1 VSGAGCILASAE
13 RRRHGVG
20 GTCCS
25 LTATL
30 ALLVLVLHPGCARAD
45 ADPASD
51 VLLTQSAFYPYQP
64 RVPPRL
70 EATLNSLLS
79 ATARARLPL
88 KVAII
93 EVPLD
98 LGAVPNFFGHP
109 QPYAEFLEREIS
121 FNGPEPLLVVMPAGF
136 GLAVAGPASALA
148 RVPIDSREQTYGL
161 TRSAILA
168 VVALA
173 DASGH
178 PVAMPRIPPP
188 AGSAGGLRRPLL
200 IALGAALLIVL
211 VLIAL
216 RRRALRKRRRR
227 RSAPPFVRIR

>member
-1 VSGAGCILASAE
+1 VVRAA
-13 RRRHGVG
+13 
-20 GTCCS
+20 CCS
-25 LTATL
+25 LIATL
-30 ALLVLVLHPGCARAD
+30 ALLLLVLHPASARAD

-70 EATLNSLLS
+70 EATLNSLLAAS
-79 ATARARLPL
+79 ARAHLPL

-93 EVPLD
+93 GVPLD

-136 GLAVAGPASALA
+136 GLAAVGPASALTH
-148 RVPIDSREQTYGL
+148 VPIDSREQTYGL

-178 PVAMPRIPPP
+178 SVAMPQIPPP
-188 AGSAGGLRRPLL
+188 AGSGGGLPEPLL
-200 IALGAALLIVL
+200 FALAAALVIVFAL
-211 VLIAL
+211 VVL
-216 RRRALRKRRRR
+216 RRRALRKRRHR
-227 RSAPPFVRIR
+227 ATGPPFVRIR